1 MPMSTTREN
10 IKDRNSNMLVIDSAK
25 LESQLVPK
33 LKKEGSNLEKL
44 SKECGYAKGY
54 MSNILHN
61 KVISKTMAYF
71 LEVKYGIKYDDYK
84 YVELP
89 KKVVVE
95 EPKKEEP
102 KELAELIQACI
113 KALNGVEYELISIG
127 RKLDDLKASSELNTE
142 ILNDIKD
149 NTSRIKPYATVSKE
163 GK

>member
-84 YVELP
+84 YEEP
-89 KKVVVE
+89 KKVTKE

-102 KELAELIQACI
+102 KELTELIQACL
-113 KALNGVEYELISIG
+113 KTLNGIEYELISIG
-127 RKLDDLKASSELNTE
+127 RKLDDLKVSSELNTDL
-142 ILNDIKD
+142 LNDIKD

>member
-10 IKDRNSNMLVIDSAK
+10 IKDRNSSMLVIDSAK
-25 LESQLVPK
+25 LESQLMPK
-33 LKKEGSNLEKL
+33 LKEQGSNLEKL

-71 LEVKYGIKYDDYK
+71 LEVKFGIKYEDYK
-84 YVELP
+84 YVEP
-89 KKVVVE
+89 KKMPKE

-102 KELAELIQACI
+102 KDLTELIQSCV
-113 KALNGVEYELISIG
+113 KALNGIEYELISIG
-127 RKLDDLKASSELNTE
+127 RKLDDLEVSSELNTDL
-142 ILNDIKD
+142 LNDIKD
-149 NTSRIKPYATVSKE
+149 NTSRIKPYATVNKE

>member
-10 IKDRNSNMLVIDSAK
+10 IKERNSSMLVIDSAK
-25 LESQLVPK
+25 LEAQLMPK
-33 LKKEGSNLEKL
+33 LKAQGSNLEKL

-71 LEVKYGIKYDDYK
+71 LEVKFGIKYDDYK
-84 YVELP
+84 YVEP
-89 KKVVVE
+89 KKMPKE

-102 KELAELIQACI
+102 KDLTELIQACV
-113 KALNGVEYELISIG
+113 KTLNGIEYELISIG
-127 RKLDDLKASSELNTE
+127 RKLDDLKASSELNTDM
-142 ILNDIKD
+142 LNEIKD
-149 NTSRIKPYATVSKE
+149 NTARIKPYATVNKE